1 MNELMQGLGP
11 LIALLGIITAY
22 GRLKKMQ
29 QADQQALLDKCQAYT
44 DKEIGHIKEIYNS
57 EIKNLQQK
65 IDLLRDEIKQYNRQT
80 SELIMKVLDR
90 DANRT

>member
-1 MNELMQGLGP
+1 MNELMQGAGP

-29 QADQQALLDKCQAYT
+29 QDDQQVLFNKCQAYT

-90 DANRT
+90 DASRP